1 MDIKDMRNIFFKE
14 RGKVM
19 KNRKKGGFLTKKEED
34 ITSVKEADEI
44 IKLENN
50 LKKGFKKATLRNI
63 YIEEEKE
70 KSFGPVT
77 NELKNIVNAVNEVKE
92 INIKTDEDIHKMLVP
107 LRRPEM
113 LRLTDGVN
121 TPIKPTLGT
130 KSPLEIRS
138 PIRKNIPLSPNNKC
152 NESGIVIFGIR

>member
-1 MDIKDMRNIFFKE
+1 MRNIFL
-14 RGKVM
+14 
-19 KNRKKGGFLTKKEED
+19 KGSTTSQQTKKKD
-34 ITSVKEADEI
+34 RKRGGSVMSVREADEI
-44 IKLENN
+44 LKLEDS
-50 LKKGFKKATLRNI
+50 LKKKLKNANLRNI

-113 LRLTDGVN
+113 LRLPD
-121 TPIKPTLGT
+121 PIKPTLGPQLT
-130 KSPLEIRS
+130 DTPKRPPMSETPKSPMPRDAIIL
-138 PIRKNIPLSPNNKC
+138 
-152 NESGIVIFGIR
+152 G